1 MAGLGAVDGG
11 YFPGDWGLATLA
23 FTLVAASAIL
33 IADLPRPGRLELAF
47 LGGIAALA
55 LWALLSTAWSPGA
68 TAQVSEAERGLL
80 YVAAAT
86 AAILLLSFREAFA
99 SLLGGI
105 LAGAVAVALY
115 ALGTRLFPG
124 DVGGAYDPSSGYQL
138 AEPLGYWNALGILT
152 VLALLLAGALAAHG
166 VGLATRVLASA
177 SLVVL
182 LPTLYFTFSRG
193 ALVALVVGAI
203 VQIAA
208 DTHRAR
214 LLATGLVVGTPALLA
229 VYLASRYHALTTAGD
244 SLTTA
249 QREGHELAKILLALM
264 LLAAAAAVAMH
275 IAERRLRFSA
285 HAGRLLVG
293 AVTAAAL
300 LAALGAL
307 AAAGGPVDVVRRAS
321 DSFGRAPAPGDGDLQ
336 RRLVSASGNGRSDY
350 WRVAR
355 TMVRDEPLLGTGA
368 GSFEAHWFRE
378 RSVAFHARDAHNL
391 YLETLAELGPVG
403 LALLLA
409 SLALPLVALPAV
421 RGFAY
426 APAAVGA
433 YAAYLV
439 HAGVDWDWEVP
450 AVTVPAIFCAAVL
463 LARGSARR
471 TAVADR
477 QAARDHPRTARP
489 ARGGRVRR
497 AASAT
502 GPRRRASWPRR
513 RETRPAAL
521 PRRSGRSAGHP
532 GRKRRGSCGA
542 RPSSSSAT
550 LRPPGAAWRAPSTAT
565 PRAGASGST
574 WRWRALRA
582 NASWPSSE
590 RPPSIRSA
598 PRSTNS
604 EQNLNECTRRGS
616 RPSASTHQR
625 NDFRQLMKGA
635 QLSNPKKRSRIAGAA
650 AMVVCLLA
658 ALAALGGVG
667 AAQSAISSADKAYGK
682 KVTICHKGKNTIS
695 IAKAAWPA
703 HQRHGDT
710 LGTCAAAQGQEGQG
724 GEGRQGEGRR
734 RQGRGRQGQG
744 REGQGREG

>member
-1 MAGLGAVDGG
+1 M
-11 YFPGDWGLATLA
+11 
-23 FTLVAASAIL
+23 
-33 IADLPRPGRLELAF
+33 
-47 LGGIAALA
+47 
-55 LWALLSTAWSPGA
+55 
-68 TAQVSEAERGLL
+68 
-80 YVAAAT
+80 
-86 AAILLLSFREAFA
+86 
-99 SLLGGI
+99 
-105 LAGAVAVALY
+105 
-115 ALGTRLFPG
+115 
-124 DVGGAYDPSSGYQL
+124 
-138 AEPLGYWNALGILT
+138 
-152 VLALLLAGALAAHG
+152 
-166 VGLATRVLASA
+166 LASA

-229 VYLASRYHALTTAGD
+229 VFLASRYHALTTAGD

-249 QREGHELAKILLALM
+249 QREGHELAKILVALM

-307 AAAGGPVDVVRRAS
+307 AAAGGPVDVVERAS

-336 RRLVSASGNGRSDY
+336 RRLLSASGNGRSDY

-409 SLALPLVALPAV
+409 SLALPLLALPAV

-463 LARGSARR
+463 LARGRPDEPPWLTGKRR
-471 TAVADR
+471 GITLALLAPLAAVAFVG
-477 QAARDHPRTARP
+477 T
-489 ARGGRVRR
+489 
-497 AASAT
+497 SAT
-502 GPRRRASWPRR
+502 APRRRASRPRR

-521 PRRSGRSAGHP
+521 PRRSGRSAGRP
-532 GRKRRGSCGA
+532 GRRRRGSCGA

-550 LRPPGAAWRAPSTAT
+550 LRPPAAAWRAPSTAT

-582 NASWPSSE
+582 NASWPSIE

-598 PRSTNS
+598 PRSMNS

-625 NDFRQLMKGA
+625 NDFRQLVKGA

-710 LGTCAAAQGQEGQG
+710 LGTCAAPREGQEGQG
-724 GEGRQGEGRR
+724 GEGRQD
-734 RQGRGRQGQG
+734 QG
-744 REGQGREG
+744 REGEGRGNAKAEAEKAKAERAEKKQDKSSEKGENPGKGKGKGGKG